1 MNAGDLDDAEL
12 LALQREDSQ
21 RLTVR
26 YGASKTAERQVT
38 VAHFLD
44 GFSVVFSRG
53 LFPLLTTNNVAAVSD
68 DRILA
73 TITQMYKDAARQVV
87 SCDPR
92 YAHELCLSCT
102 RLARAPTRMSC
113 LWPCVHIHIYTTHSA
128 RI

>member
-21 RLTVR
+21 RLTLK
-26 YGASKTAERQVT
+26 YGVSKTAERQVT
-38 VAHFLD
+38 MGHFLD

-68 DRILA
+68 DRLVA

-92 YAHELCLSCT
+92 YAHERCLACT
-102 RLARAPTRMSC
+102 ELARALTRVSC
-113 LWPCVHIHIYTTHSA
+113 PWWCMYIYICATRGV